1 MTLAP
6 LTLASASPRRKE
18 LLERAG
24 FAVKVVVPD
33 VDEEP
38 VAGETPVDYT
48 KRLARTKVIAAVR
61 RIESTML
68 PKEPVGPPRGFFQP
82 TRNDEPLRWVL
93 AADTVVA
100 VDDVLLGKPVD
111 LNEAR
116 DMLIR
121 LSGREHWVITGFALY
136 DMRRE
141 REGLQ
146 AVATAVR
153 FKRLSRQEI
162 EQYLSTGESMDKAG
176 AYAIQGIGAYLVES
190 IRGSYTNVVGL
201 PLCQVVEMMEEMGAA
216 DIVPWGR

>member
-1 MTLAP
+1 MSQAL

-24 FAVKVVVPD
+24 FAIKVVPAD

-38 VAGETPVDYT
+38 IAGETPVDYT
-48 KRLARTKVIAAVR
+48 KRLARAKVIATVR
-61 RIESTML
+61 RIESTLL
-68 PKEPVGPPRGFFQP
+68 PKEPTGPPRGFFQP
-82 TRNDEPLRWVL
+82 SRNDEPLRWVL

-111 LNEAR
+111 INEAR
-116 DMLIR
+116 DMLLR

-153 FKRLSRQEI
+153 FKALSRHEI
-162 EQYLSTGESMDKAG
+162 EHYLSTGESMDKAG

-201 PLCQVVEMMEEMGAA
+201 PLCQVTEMMEEMGAA
-216 DIVPWGR
+216 DVVPWAR